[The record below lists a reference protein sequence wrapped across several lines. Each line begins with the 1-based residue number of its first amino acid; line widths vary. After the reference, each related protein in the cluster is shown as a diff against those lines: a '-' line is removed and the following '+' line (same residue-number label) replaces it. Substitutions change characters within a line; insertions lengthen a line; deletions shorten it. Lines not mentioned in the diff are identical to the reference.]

1 MEITSSF
8 YSLSVIFIVLT
19 TFLSVAY
26 VVRSMGELKR
36 CAPNVKYYRIYFFI
50 VLVTYI
56 GQAILIV
63 LEVEL
68 LLMNLMIAY
77 VIGSTALLVAF
88 DTRLQTAFVRY
99 LSITL
104 LVVFSLCMIFTKIGD
119 ATILTMHAYFSIA
132 FYGYLSYLA
141 LKNRALTKN
150 LGYSIMAFAF
160 IIVVIA
166 GFVELGYLFK
176 NDPLLAYSIAKAST
190 VNGFMLI
197 VVGFLSINLI
207 DEQKYFNS
215 LALTDA
221 LTGMNNRRGLDYLL
235 QTIIPTYNRNKK
247 CFSVVTID
255 IDFFKKVNDTY
266 GHDGGDVVLKKF
278 AELITSN
285 HRNNDI
291 SCRFGGE
298 EFIIVLPD
306 TNKEDAIIL
315 SEKIRTI
322 IENAEIEI
330 QNKNLK
336 ITASFGLATSCE
348 DVNMDELYKDSDK
361 ALYIA
366 KYTGRNKVV
375 HIDDN

>member
-1 MEITSSF
+1 MEIESSF

-19 TFLSVAY
+19 TFISVAY

-50 VLVTYI
+50 VLVAYI
-56 GQAILIV
+56 GQAILIL
-63 LEVEL
+63 LEIEL
-68 LLMNLMIAY
+68 LLMHLLIAY

-99 LSITL
+99 LSISL
-104 LVVFSLCMIFTKIGD
+104 LVVFSISMLFAKIGD
-119 ATILTMHAYFSIA
+119 ATLLMTHAYFSIA

-160 IIVVIA
+160 MIFVIA
-166 GFVELGYLFK
+166 GFVELVYLFK
-176 NDPLLAYSIAKAST
+176 NDLLLAYSIASAST

-235 QTIIPTYNRNKK
+235 QTIIPTYNRNEK

-266 GHDGGDVVLKKF
+266 GHDTGDVVLKKF
-278 AELITSN
+278 ANLIKNN

-298 EFIIVLPD
+298 EFLIVLPD

-315 SEKIRTI
+315 SEKIREV
-322 IENAEIEI
+322 IENTEIEI
-330 QNKNLK
+330 QGKSLSV
-336 ITASFGLATSCE
+336 TASFGVATSCKII
-348 DVNMDELYKDSDK
+348 NMDELYKDSDK

-366 KYTGRNKVV
+366 KYSGRNKVA